1 MGIYFSW
8 IKEELIKYFPQDN
21 PAAGFDLNQNNQ
33 LEENE
38 RIGDLNQDQFVDE
51 KDLSTPVKVGDQFF
65 VTHTVYPAARLDG
78 NVLVRFKD
86 SMSMEWSDELRRL

>member
-51 KDLSTPVKVGDQFF
+51 KDWMVYFENNKTTLRNLGGIFQWSEGLS
-65 VTHTVYPAARLDG
+65 LD
-78 NVLVRFKD
+78 NPIQSL
-86 SMSMEWSDELRRL
+86 